1 MIENESRRH
10 LKELV
15 TLVDVMQKVKFK
27 TTLGR
32 LISGFIL
39 FFGAAHSMAA
49 VWQWSAADGDARVY
63 LWIPPD
69 CQLMGWDVSRGII
82 AAIEGRVRC
91 ITDRE
96 FVLLG
101 QVFRVPLENLLPC
114 KPERPLPTTDS
125 WLRLAT
131 GGTDPQV
138 QVTAP
143 SELPEKP

>member
-32 LISGFIL
+32 LITGFIL

-49 VWQWSAADGDARVY
+49 VWQWSAPDGDARVY

-82 AAIEGRVRC
+82 AGIEGRVRC
-91 ITDRE
+91 VTDRE
-96 FVLLG
+96 FVLLAH
-101 QVFRVPLENLLPC
+101 VFGVSLEELVSG
-114 KPERPLPTTDS
+114 KPVKTLPTIERVRRKDS
-125 WLRLAT
+125 
-131 GGTDPQV
+131 P
-138 QVTAP
+138 
-143 SELPEKP
+143 